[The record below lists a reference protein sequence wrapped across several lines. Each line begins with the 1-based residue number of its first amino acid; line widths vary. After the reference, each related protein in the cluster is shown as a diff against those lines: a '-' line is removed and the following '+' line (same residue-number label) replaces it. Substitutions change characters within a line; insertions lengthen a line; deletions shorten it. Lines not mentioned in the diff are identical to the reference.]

1 MFVTGQAPVTTPHL
15 PPLPHHLHTQN
26 DIAMA
31 PASRASVV
39 RLLSLTAN
47 GGCRGCGRTHG
58 VAHHHP
64 PSPALPSHIHGM
76 GMGMRGLATP
86 IDIGGYNPPPG
97 NTDYAFEVGPMN
109 DIWFGRD

>member
-1 MFVTGQAPVTTPHL
+1 MS
-15 PPLPHHLHTQN
+15 
-26 DIAMA
+26 

-64 PSPALPSHIHGM
+64 PSPALPSQIHGM

-86 IDIGGYNPPPG
+86 IDAGGYNPPPG
-97 NTDYAFEVGPMN
+97 NTDYAFEVCLHIPLN
-109 DIWFGRD
+109 SNYQIDE